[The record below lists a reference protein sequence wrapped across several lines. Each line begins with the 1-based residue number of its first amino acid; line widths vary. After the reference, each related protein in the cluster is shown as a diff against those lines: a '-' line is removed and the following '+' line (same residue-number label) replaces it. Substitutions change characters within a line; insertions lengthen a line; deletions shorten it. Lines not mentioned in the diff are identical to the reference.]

1 VDRINL
7 INARHPFIPA
17 DIVVPNTIAFK
28 EYKTIVITGP
38 NTGGKTVCLKTL
50 GLLSLMVQSGMF
62 IPADTGS
69 ETLVFDNVLA
79 DIGDEQSIE
88 QSLSTFSSHITKIIT
103 VLKKA
108 SSKSLVLFDELG
120 AGTDPKEGASLA
132 ISLLDYLR
140 QVGCHAMV
148 TTHYPELKVYA
159 YNLDDVVN
167 ASVEFDIDSLKPTY
181 RLKIGIPGTSNAL
194 EIAKRLGLEESI
206 IEKAKTVS
214 LTFDNETTNLIKKLE
229 KESRDLETEIAKT
242 REMQANIASLEESL
256 KTEIMQSRSKQNKII
271 SELKEQK
278 HAELEKAKEQA
289 MELIRELDGMKKN
302 ANVKEHELANMKYKV
317 RNMDTVEEKYQKV
330 DQSKIKIG
338 DLVNVIPYQRIGV
351 VTKQRNAKEFEV
363 QLGVLSAVFSESD
376 LEYQKKADQSEP
388 RSEVRVSKEGIIHAE
403 LDLRGKRYEE
413 AMEELDKYVDDC
425 LFHHLEFASIIHGY
439 GTGALK
445 KGVEEYIKSHN
456 TIKKSRSGGQNEGGH
471 GVTII
476 YFK

>member
-1 VDRINL
+1 
-7 INARHPFIPA
+7 
-17 DIVVPNTIAFK
+17 
-28 EYKTIVITGP
+28 
-38 NTGGKTVCLKTL
+38 
-50 GLLSLMVQSGMF
+50 
-62 IPADTGS
+62 
-69 ETLVFDNVLA
+69 
-79 DIGDEQSIE
+79 
-88 QSLSTFSSHITKIIT
+88 
-103 VLKKA
+103 
-108 SSKSLVLFDELG
+108 
-120 AGTDPKEGASLA
+120 
-132 ISLLDYLR
+132 
-140 QVGCHAMV
+140 MV

-456 TIKKSRSGGQNEGGH
+456 TIKKSRPGGQNEGGH